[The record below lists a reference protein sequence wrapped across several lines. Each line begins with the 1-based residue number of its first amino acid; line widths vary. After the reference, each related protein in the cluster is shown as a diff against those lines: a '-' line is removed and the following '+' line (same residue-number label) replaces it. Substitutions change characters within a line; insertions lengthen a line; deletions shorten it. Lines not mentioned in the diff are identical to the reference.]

1 MFNIPEILEMV
12 VRIYLH
18 DKVCIILTLTEDLE
32 MLTKLQ

>member
-12 VRIYLH
+12 VH

-32 MLTKLQ
+32 ILTKLQ